1 MEISEIRM
9 KEALLFS
16 FGGVGGEEQTH
27 DVLYPKF
34 ELLSEWKLHDSRWP
48 TVE

>member
-34 ELLSEWKLHDSRWP
+34 EPLSEWKSHDSRWP